1 MIKVTCHKGMVNIDS
16 DNIAYSNIK
25 NMYKN
30 SDGIGLQLNEKTNRD
45 KITAVCN
52 DIADKL
58 YQLEELLNETG

>member
-30 SDGIGLQLNEKTNRD
+30 SNS
-45 KITAVCN
+45 
-52 DIADKL
+52 IADKL
-58 YQLEELLNETG
+58 YRLEELLNEQNTTT